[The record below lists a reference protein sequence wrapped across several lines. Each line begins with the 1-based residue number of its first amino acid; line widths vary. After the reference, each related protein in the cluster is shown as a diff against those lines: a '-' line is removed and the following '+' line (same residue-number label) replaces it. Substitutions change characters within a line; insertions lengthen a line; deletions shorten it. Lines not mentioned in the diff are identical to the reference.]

1 MKNISDIDANFKTC
15 KELNKDG
22 IRFYNIK
29 EEPFKIYG
37 VFYEKDKYRRI
48 AEKIAEKISEGV
60 LRLHDHCAG
69 GRVRFVTDSSS
80 VSIYVKLKNSFKMP
94 HFALTG
100 SAGFDLY
107 DDNEY
112 IGTFVPPFDVEDSY
126 EGIVHFR
133 KEGKHNVT
141 INFPLYSG
149 VEALYV
155 GIAEN
160 ATLEAPNPY
169 KNSKPV
175 VYYGSSITQG
185 GCASRPGNCYQ
196 NIISRKF
203 NCDYINLGFSGS
215 AKAEDEMINYIKALD
230 MSLFVYDYDH
240 NAPTVEHLE
249 NTHEKMF
256 KEIRKSNPNLP
267 IIMMSRPKFNLTEEE
282 QRRKDIIKAT
292 YENAISSGDKNVY
305 FVDGAALTELCGKEG
320 TVDGVHPNDFG
331 FASMAKALERVMDIC
346 YSNKVK

>member
-15 KELNKDG
+15 TELNKDG
-22 IRFYNIK
+22 IKFYNIK
-29 EEPFKIYG
+29 EKPFKIYG
-37 VFYEKDKYRRI
+37 VFYQEDKYRRI
-48 AEKIAEKISEGV
+48 PEKIAEKISEGV

-69 GRVRFVTDSSS
+69 GRVRFITDSSI
-80 VSIYVKLKNSFKMP
+80 VSIYVKLENSFKMP

-107 DDNEY
+107 DDNDY
-112 IGTFVPPFDVEDSY
+112 TGTFVPPFDVEDSY
-126 EGIVHFR
+126 ENIIRFN
-133 KEGKHNVT
+133 KDGKHYVT

-149 VEALYV
+149 VADMFV
-155 GIAEN
+155 GIEEN
-160 ATLEAPNPY
+160 ATLEPPIPY
-169 KNSKPV
+169 RNSKPV

-185 GCASRPGNCYQ
+185 GCASRPGNSYQ

-215 AKAEDEMINYIKALD
+215 AKAEEEMTDYIKSLD

-240 NAPTVEHLE
+240 NAPSVEHLQ

-256 KEIRKSNPNLP
+256 KEIRKSNPDLP
-267 IIMMSRPKFNLTEEE
+267 IVMMTRPKFNLTEEE
-282 QRRKDIIKAT
+282 QKRRDIIKST
-292 YENAISSGDKNVY
+292 YENAISLRDENVY
-305 FVDGAALTELCGKEG
+305 FIDNTLLTELCGNEG

-331 FASMAKALERVMDIC
+331 FASMAKALDKVIEHIDI
-346 YSNKVK
+346 K